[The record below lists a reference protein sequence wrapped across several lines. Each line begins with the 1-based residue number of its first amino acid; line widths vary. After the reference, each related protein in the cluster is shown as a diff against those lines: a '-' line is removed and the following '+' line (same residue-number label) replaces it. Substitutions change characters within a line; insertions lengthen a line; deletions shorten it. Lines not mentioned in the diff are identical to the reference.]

1 MRITQKKE
9 DSAKFK
15 VPSLRNV
22 ALTFPYMHDGR
33 FWKLTDVLNH
43 YETGVQ
49 QSATL
54 DPILKAGISLSPE
67 EKTNVIS
74 FLRTLTDTA
83 FTKNTRFAEPQ

>member
-1 MRITQKKE
+1 MRITQNKE

-33 FWKLTDVLNH
+33 FWKLADVINH
-43 YETGVQ
+43 YATGIQ
-49 QSATL
+49 QSPTL
-54 DPILKAGISLSPE
+54 DSGLAGGISLSSE
-67 EKTNVIS
+67 EQNNLIN

-83 FTKNTRFAEPQ
+83 FVKDARFAQPD